1 MDKLETQ
8 PLPATV
14 APDTLPYEPSME
26 IPEDD
31 HHEPTEE
38 ETNTDDEV
46 VDGIGEDECE
56 FPEHDKS
63 FMDVSP
69 TAMLEVERKAW
80 SSHKTPRARRSLNL
94 TRRLMVRLPSH
105 LQSWKKPPRKPPFAL
120 TVMKATTK
128 GLSRTVEN
136 KSSFVDLF

>member
-80 SSHKTPRARRSLNL
+80 EQPQDAQSPEKFEPHPPTDGSPAITPTELEE
-94 TRRLMVRLPSH
+94 TPE
-105 LQSWKKPPRKPPFAL
+105 
-120 TVMKATTK
+120 KATICVDSDEGNNK
-128 GLSRTVEN
+128 GTFKDNRKQE
-136 KSSFVDLF
+136 FVCWFV